1 MTAGSNKKLAVGNDT
16 RHKEAFMAEWTLPK
30 NDYTA
35 EAQVK
40 PEIFNTLAENERY
53 LQEKKI
59 TTEQVQDAEITS
71 TEYATRTNI
80 SGVEVLKVCI
90 AKIRKWF
97 ADLKALA
104 FKSTVGTNDIDNYA
118 VTSSK
123 LASNSVTTAK
133 IASSAVTNVKI
144 NSVDASKVTGLAKV
158 ATSGDYNDLINK
170 PSTGGGGS
178 GTVVFSGNA
187 QYYDTDLGFKLKA
200 GYRYVVETSGGVG
213 EGIAYGTGNDAQL
226 RAIVPGE
233 SYGGDKTFKITIVC
247 LAPGYNGNA
256 KYYGGGGVYIEGDVV
271 FDGGSVNGDGYG
283 YIDGSLNP
291 AIKKVIEIGKVY

>member
-1 MTAGSNKKLAVGNDT
+1 
-16 RHKEAFMAEWTLPK
+16 MAEWTLPK

-97 ADLKALA
+97 TDLKALA

-118 VTSSK
+118 VTSTK
-123 LASNSVTTAK
+123 LGTNSVTTAK
-133 IASSAVTNVKI
+133 IASSAVTDAKI
-144 NSVDASKVTGLAKV
+144 SSVSASKVTGLAKV

-170 PSTGGGGS
+170 PSTGGGVS
-178 GTVVFSGNA
+178 GTVVFSGSEK
-187 QYYDTDLGFKLKA
+187 YYDTSLGFALKS
-200 GYRYVVETSGGVG
+200 GYKYVLVCENSGRNEMVA
-213 EGIAYGTGNDAQL
+213 ESIADTEANV
-226 RAIVPGE
+226 RFSVPGE
-233 SYGGDKTFKITIVC
+233 CYGGDRVANLYLIHLYNK
-247 LAPGYNGNA
+247 NGNA
-256 KYYGGGGVYIEGDVV
+256 AIKGCGCISVEGDECYVS
-271 FDGGSVNGDGYG
+271 GSIMLTVTK
-283 YIDGSLNP
+283 I
-291 AIKKVIEIGKVY
+291 IEIGKVL